1 MEKRVFGRTGM
12 NVSVLGFGGAEI
24 GFQGVEPDTVAH
36 LLNSALDAGLNVIDT
51 AECYAG
57 SEELIGM
64 AVSHRRD
71 DFHLFTK
78 VGHRGSF
85 DVPAW
90 DKDSIA
96 FSIDQSLRRLRTDRL
111 DLIQLHSCSEDILRR
126 GEVIL
131 ALQNAKAAGKTR
143 FIGYSGDGNAARFAI
158 NCGAFDTLQTSLN
171 IADQESIDTLL
182 PLTREKE
189 MGVIIK
195 RPVANVAWRE
205 KTLPTN
211 TYYQAYWERLQS
223 LKFDFIEEGSA
234 SNGRLS
240 EQVAI
245 ALRFTLMN
253 SGVHTAI
260 VGTTQPERWQQNAV
274 EVAKGPLPKE
284 QYDAIRSR
292 WKQIAAKDWVAQG

>member
-1 MEKRVFGRTGM
+1 MEKRAFGRTGM

-24 GFQGVEPDTVAH
+24 GYQGVEVETVAN
-36 LLNSALDAGLNVIDT
+36 LLNTAIDAGLNVIDT

-57 SEELIGM
+57 SEELIGA

-71 DFHLFTK
+71 DYFLFTK
-78 VGHRGSF
+78 AGHRGSY

-90 DKDSIA
+90 DKESIT
-96 FSIDQSLRRLRTDRL
+96 FSIEQSLRRLRTDRI
-111 DLIQLHSCSEDILRR
+111 DLVQLHSCTEDVLRK
-126 GEVIL
+126 GDAIE
-131 ALQNAKAAGKTR
+131 ALQQAKAAGKTR
-143 FIGYSGDGNAARFAI
+143 FIGYSGDGKAAKYAI
-158 NCGAFDTLQTSLN
+158 SCGAFDTLQTSLN
-171 IADQESIDTLL
+171 IADQEAIDELL
-182 PLTREKE
+182 PLTRQKE

-211 TYYQAYWERLQS
+211 TYYQTYWERLQ
-223 LKFDFIEEGSA
+223 LLHYDFINNGSDL
-234 SNGRLS
+234 ND
-240 EQVAI
+240 QVAL

-253 SGVHTAI
+253 AGVHTAI
-260 VGTTQPERWQQNAV
+260 VGTGRPERWQQNAI

-292 WKQIAAKDWVAQG
+292 WKQVAQQDWVGQG